1 MVNINKNNILFLFH
15 SSNLNNGATRSMIDV
30 IENLIKRPNVKIV
43 VLYPDKKGTAI
54 KYLNDLGVKTYKI
67 YYGRWDYYPAQKF
80 IKKMF
85 FFIKSFLKQLFGIL
99 NIPIIIKIIRK
110 EKIDLVYTNTSVI
123 YEGALLS
130 KLTKIKHI
138 WHIREFGREDHGFEI
153 IYGKKIFMKFLNK
166 NTDAVIFISDSIR
179 QKFISM
185 INNTNTYVI
194 YNDISKKFINR
205 KKQQE
210 TGKKLKMAIIGT
222 IQEGKGQYEVIK
234 AVKILRN
241 RNLDIELHIAGEETG
256 EYYKK
261 LKDYV
266 KKNNL
271 EKYVLFDGF
280 IRNVNE
286 YRQQMD
292 IGIVA
297 SSNEAFGRVTIEG
310 MLSQMLMIGANCG
323 GTKELIKDNF
333 NGILYELHNEND
345 LAEKIERFYDDRF
358 ALNEIA
364 NNGFNYAVKEFT
376 EGKAAEKIYAIMQL
390 LIDGG
395 K

>member
-30 IENLIKRPNVKIV
+30 IENLIKRPNVNIV

-80 IKKMF
+80 IKKMC
-85 FFIKSFLKQLFGIL
+85 FFIKSFLKQLLGIL

-138 WHIREFGREDHGFEI
+138 WHIREFGKEDHGFEI
-153 IYGKKIFMKFLNK
+153 IYGKKIFMKLLNK

-194 YNDISKKFINR
+194 YNDISKIA
-205 KKQQE
+205 QE
-210 TGKKLKMAIIGT
+210 
-222 IQEGKGQYEVIK
+222 V
-234 AVKILRN
+234 
-241 RNLDIELHIAGEETG
+241 
-256 EYYKK
+256 
-261 LKDYV
+261 
-266 KKNNL
+266 
-271 EKYVLFDGF
+271 F
-280 IRNVNE
+280 IRTE
-286 YRQQMD
+286 Y
-292 IGIVA
+292 
-297 SSNEAFGRVTIEG
+297 EIE
-310 MLSQMLMIGANCG
+310 
-323 GTKELIKDNF
+323 
-333 NGILYELHNEND
+333 
-345 LAEKIERFYDDRF
+345 
-358 ALNEIA
+358 
-364 NNGFNYAVKEFT
+364 
-376 EGKAAEKIYAIMQL
+376 
-390 LIDGG
+390 
-395 K
+395 